1 MGTSEPTVIDD
12 ALSSQ
17 HKHYVEG
24 DDDVG
29 DGDDGD
35 VMLIMGTSEL
45 AIQMMLSQVN
55 IMSKV
60 MMMMSGPDADW
71 EDDDDNEDD
80 YDDKDDYDDNKGLW

>member
-1 MGTSEPTVIDD
+1 
-12 ALSSQ
+12 
-17 HKHYVEG
+17 
-24 DDDVG
+24 
-29 DGDDGD
+29 
-35 VMLIMGTSEL
+35 
-45 AIQMMLSQVN
+45 MLSQVN